1 MQTHEIVSRETW
13 LEARRALLAEE
24 KAHTRMRDA
33 LAAKRRALPWVKV
46 DKDYRFEGPDGPMSL
61 SDLFGRKRQLIV
73 YHFMFNPSRDEG
85 CTGCS
90 FLSDHLDGIVPHL
103 QQKDVAF
110 VAISRAPVSK
120 LEAFRRRM
128 GWSFRWVS
136 SGGSDF
142 NYDFHASF
150 TPEQV
155 AGAPATYNF
164 APIQPPIEDL
174 PGTSVFIK
182 DEAGQIFHTYSQF
195 ARGGED
201 VLATYALLDM
211 TPLGRQERD
220 ADGNLGD
227 WVKLHDQYQAVDAA
241 ACPACA
247 TAA

>member
-1 MQTHEIVSRETW
+1 MHQIADRETW

-33 LAAKRRALPWVKV
+33 LAARRRALPWVKV
-46 DKDYRFEGPDGPMSL
+46 DKDYRFEGPDGPLSL
-61 SDLFGRKRQLIV
+61 GELFGKKRQLIV

-90 FLSDHLDGIVPHL
+90 FLSDHLDGVIPHL

-110 VAISRAPVSK
+110 VAISRAPVAK

-142 NYDFHASF
+142 NYDFNASF

-174 PGTSVFIK
+174 PGTSVFIR

-227 WVKLHDQYQAVDAA
+227 WVKLHDQYEAVDAA

>member
-1 MQTHEIVSRETW
+1 MPDPQIASREAW
-13 LEARRALLAEE
+13 LEARTALLAEE
-24 KAHTRMRDA
+24 KALTRARDA
-33 LAAKRRALPWVKV
+33 LAEKRRALPWVKV
-46 DKDYRFEGPDGPMSL
+46 EKDYRFETPDGAVSL
-61 SDLFGRKRQLIV
+61 SDLFGAKRQLIV
-73 YHFMFNPSRDEG
+73 YHFMFNPASEQG

-110 VAISRAPVSK
+110 VAVSRAPIAK

-136 SGGSDF
+136 SGGGDF
-142 NYDFHASF
+142 NYDFGVAF

-155 AGAPATYNF
+155 AGAPARYNF
-164 APIQPPIEDL
+164 APIKPPIEDL

-182 DEAGQIFHTYSQF
+182 DATGQIFHTYSQY

-220 ADGNLGD
+220 EDGNLGD
-227 WVKLHDQYQAVDAA
+227 WVKLHDQYEARDAG
-241 ACPACA
+241 CPACA
-247 TAA
+247 AAA